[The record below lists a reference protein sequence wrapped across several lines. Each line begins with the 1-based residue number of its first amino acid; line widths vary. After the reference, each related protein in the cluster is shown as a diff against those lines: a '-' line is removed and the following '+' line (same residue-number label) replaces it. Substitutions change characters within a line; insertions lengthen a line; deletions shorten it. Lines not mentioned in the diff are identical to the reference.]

1 MIIKE
6 KVLIVEDEE
15 AIIHVL
21 STILTTNGY
30 GVIVAKSGEQALM
43 LSSSHCPDIILLDL
57 GLPDMDGVEV
67 LKKIRE
73 YCHCPILIVS
83 ARDLESEKVQALDIG
98 ADDYITKP
106 FGTSELLARIRTAL
120 RHSANQY
127 ANGNEIENSYAVG
140 DFKIDFKK
148 HCVIVKGKDVHLTQI
163 EFKIVELIARQ
174 PGRVLTYDYIM
185 EHIWGPY
192 TTSDNKILRVNMAN
206 IRRKI
211 EENPGE
217 PKYIFTEV
225 GIGYRMAD
233 NEES

>member
-67 LKKIRE
+67 LNKIRE

-127 ANGNEIENSYAVG
+127 GNGNEIENSYAVG

-148 HCVIVKGKDVHLTQI
+148 H
-163 EFKIVELIARQ
+163 
-174 PGRVLTYDYIM
+174 
-185 EHIWGPY
+185 
-192 TTSDNKILRVNMAN
+192 
-206 IRRKI
+206 
-211 EENPGE
+211 
-217 PKYIFTEV
+217 
-225 GIGYRMAD
+225 
-233 NEES
+233 